1 MRFAEMTQ
9 EVEVA
14 RPVDRALCGLTP
26 GRRLRNQAFQEE
38 LSRKLE
44 MRGGPINEG
53 KCQVII
59 RFSVVRF
66 EGCFQTGLGFFWA
79 LKVQRNFTE
88 LLLWAFPAV
97 GTALFMLWVVLQ
109 YEPGSCVKS
118 RSNSLLLVMRW
129 IHGPIIAAPE
139 RKLCWGW
146 YFDVFLCA

>member
-53 KCQVII
+53 KRQVII

-66 EGCFQTGLGFFWA
+66 EGCFQTGLGFF
-79 LKVQRNFTE
+79 
-88 LLLWAFPAV
+88 
-97 GTALFMLWVVLQ
+97 
-109 YEPGSCVKS
+109 EP
-118 RSNSLLLVMRW
+118 
-129 IHGPIIAAPE
+129 
-139 RKLCWGW
+139 
-146 YFDVFLCA
+146 